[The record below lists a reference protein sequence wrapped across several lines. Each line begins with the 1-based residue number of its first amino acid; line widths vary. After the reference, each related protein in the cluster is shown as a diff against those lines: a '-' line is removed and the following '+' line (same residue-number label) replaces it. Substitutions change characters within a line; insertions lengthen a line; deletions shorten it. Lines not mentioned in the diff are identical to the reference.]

1 MQTWRTLLAASAVL
15 TILAIALQFFF
26 IGLALTQLGGNGD
39 ASLHVNFGY
48 PLPIFPLATLI
59 LCWPARS
66 GRNMAIMTAVLF
78 VDSFVQGILP
88 QLPGLVAALHPV
100 NAMVIAA
107 LAGIVIRQSMSLAR
121 ASASSVST
129 SPES

>member
-1 MQTWRTLLAASAVL
+1 
-15 TILAIALQFFF
+15 
-26 IGLALTQLGGNGD
+26 
-39 ASLHVNFGY
+39 
-48 PLPIFPLATLI
+48 
-59 LCWPARS
+59 
-66 GRNMAIMTAVLF
+66 VLF

-88 QLPGLVAALHPV
+88 QLPAFVAALHPL

-121 ASASSVST
+121 ASAAT